1 MYAVIKSGGKQYK
14 VKEGDTLDVEKLS
27 AEKGSSITI
36 DEVLMVGSDTE
47 TIADE
52 KGLAKAQ
59 VTATVVDQFRDDKI
73 LVFKYKSKKGYKRT
87 RGHRQNLTK
96 IKIESISR

>member
-14 VKEGDTLDVEKLS
+14 VKEGDTLDVEKLDV
-27 AEKGSSITI
+27 EKGSSITI
-36 DEVLMVGSDTE
+36 DDVLMVGSETE

-52 KGLAKAQ
+52 KDLAKAS
-59 VTATVVDQFRDDKI
+59 VTATVVDQFKDDKI